1 MAELDDIR
9 EELRL
14 AREEIAGLRIKAT
27 TTLSGTE
34 FLTLLMVGPVI
45 AAFVILGVII
55 VWKTTSNPDQVA
67 PHLDI
72 ILVAF
77 LSAMRIWRFIS
88 VRRRT
93 KAAIAPNMLP
103 ITKLKNI
110 ARTTS
115 TPILTL
121 LLTYFRL
128 PVMGYGMIRPNSP

>member
-14 AREEIAGLRIKAT
+14 AREEIANLRVKAT

-77 LSAMRIWRFIS
+77 AIFANPVSGALGAVVGRFAEDKKKKDDESYTGTQNNQYPVGTVAADRTALSE
-88 VRRRT
+88 
-93 KAAIAPNMLP
+93 AIDCHKD
-103 ITKLKNI
+103 TH
-110 ARTTS
+110 T
-115 TPILTL
+115 
-121 LLTYFRL
+121 
-128 PVMGYGMIRPNSP
+128 

>member
-1 MAELDDIR
+1 MSNYKRLLASYPSLLAMAELDDIR

-14 AREEIAGLRIKAT
+14 AREEIANLRVKAT

-55 VWKTTSNPDQVA
+55 VWTTTSNPDQVA

-77 LSAMRIWRFIS
+77 AIFANPVSGALGAVVGRFAEDKKKKDDE
-88 VRRRT
+88 T
-93 KAAIAPNMLP
+93 
-103 ITKLKNI
+103 
-110 ARTTS
+110 
-115 TPILTL
+115 
-121 LLTYFRL
+121 
-128 PVMGYGMIRPNSP
+128 